1 MTLKY
6 FGKTTLP
13 DPAYSVTAR
22 SLKMRGTKGGPTMLC
37 FIITVVI
44 LVVLIFLAYV
54 AITGNVLFTA
64 FTMGDGCCGSVGGL
78 TAGSTANPIPFG
90 ESNVQYVSAFDTTG
104 NVVLEG
110 ITVSGAYR
118 AFLNPLFTHG
128 GVSFRVDNGNVEFLN
143 EFYTKRLITHDDISI
158 ISDARKKKDIL
169 PIDSKYALDVVLG
182 LKPVNYQYNIT
193 ATTVSVDDSEQQQ
206 RRIHSGFIAQD
217 IQKLSEKLPGA
228 IEDVVR
234 IEKNTSSSS
243 SSYLSVNYMQ
253 IIPFITAAL
262 QEQQSLIEALQE
274 EMRIMKD
281 LCNNNNNNKAC
292 SACA

>member
-13 DPAYSVTAR
+13 DPAYSVAG
-22 SLKMRGTKGGPTMLC
+22 SSKMRGTKGGPTMLC

-44 LVVLIFLAYV
+44 LVVLIFISYV

-64 FTMGDGCCGSVGGL
+64 FTMGDGCCASAGGAL

-90 ESNVQYVSAFDTTG
+90 ESNVQYISAFDTTG

-143 EFYTKRLITHDDISI
+143 ELYTKRLITHDDISI
-158 ISDARKKKDIL
+158 ISDARRKKDIL
-169 PIDSKYALDVVLG
+169 PIDSKYALDVILG
-182 LKPVNYQYNIT
+182 LKPVNYQYIPT
-193 ATTVSVDDSEQQQ
+193 ATTSVDDSEQQQ
-206 RRIHSGFIAQD
+206 QRIHSGFIAQD

-234 IEKNTSSSS
+234 IEKNASSS
-243 SSYLSVNYMQ
+243 SSYLSVNYIQ

-262 QEQQSLIEALQE
+262 QEQQSEIKALQE
-274 EMRIMKD
+274 EMRIMNENFKD
-281 LCNNNNNNKAC
+281 FYNNNNRDC
-292 SACA
+292 PACA